1 MKKLS
6 LILVGGLLCAMLVG
20 CDTTSIESLNK
31 NAVEE
36 ALPALMEGEESLDS
50 MMKDIQEKVNEVT
63 AE

>member
-6 LILVGGLLCAMLVG
+6 LILVGGLLCTMLVG
-20 CDTTSIESLNK
+20 CDTASVEALNK